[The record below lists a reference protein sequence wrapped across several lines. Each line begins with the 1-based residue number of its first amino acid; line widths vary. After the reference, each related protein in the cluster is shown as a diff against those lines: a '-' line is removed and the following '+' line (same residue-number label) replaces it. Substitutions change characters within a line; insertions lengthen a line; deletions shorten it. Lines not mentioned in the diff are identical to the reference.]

1 MAACSWRRAGPSPA
15 HDRPARVTTRAT
27 GSRWED
33 AALAFLAGHGL
44 EAVARNFN
52 CRYGEIDL
60 ILRDRNSLVFAE
72 VRYRDGTQHGGAA
85 PSVGAA
91 KQARLVKAASLYLQA
106 HPQLASLPCRFD
118 VVGCSGSP
126 AAPQFEWIRGAFEAF

>member
-1 MAACSWRRAGPSPA
+1 VS
-15 HDRPARVTTRAT
+15 TRAT
-27 GSRWED
+27 GSHWED
-33 AALAFLAGHGL
+33 AALAFLTRHGMKS
-44 EAVARNFN
+44 VARNFN

-60 ILRDRNSLVFAE
+60 ILRDRGTLVFAE
-72 VRYRDGTQHGGAA
+72 VRYRDAAQHGGAA

-106 HPQLASLPCRFD
+106 HPELACLPCRFD

-126 AAPQFEWIRGAFEAF
+126 AIPHFDWIRSAFEAF